1 MTYMPV
7 NHERLLQLLER
18 PRYHQFLN
26 LSLETVEEGHIR
38 IRLPYR
44 EEFLGDEADS
54 YIHGGVIAALIDIA
68 GDFALITLHGKG
80 LPTVDLR
87 IDYLRPARKEDLIAT
102 ATIVKNGRSLGISD
116 IVVENEAGQ
125 KIAVGR
131 ALYSTV

>member
-1 MTYMPV
+1 MSV
-7 NHERLLQLLER
+7 DRERFLQILQR

-26 LSLETVEEGHIR
+26 LSLEAVEEGYVKL
-38 IRLPYR
+38 RLPFR
-44 EEFLGDEADS
+44 EELLGDEADS

-68 GDFALITLHGKG
+68 GDFALITVHGKG

-87 IDYLRPARKEDLIAT
+87 VDYLRPGRKEDLIAT

-116 IVVENEAGQ
+116 IVVENETGQ

-131 ALYSTV
+131 ALYSTQ